1 MTGGKT
7 IIIKFLHFQACLD
20 PMNKEDEFMHSF
32 PGKIV
37 VGITG
42 GIACGKSTVCEK
54 FEVLGWEVIS
64 TDSYAHKIL
73 CEDDEVIEEIVSRW
87 GQKIKDPNGN
97 VDKAKL
103 ARVIFNSSNDR
114 SWLDSL
120 MHPKIRKGWITFIEN
135 SEKSEFVVEVPL
147 LFENNLHALFT
158 KTISVHAST
167 AIQNT
172 RLQKR
177 GLSNSEIQAR
187 LKSQMKTTD
196 KANLAD
202 FVILTDGKPE
212 FVDQQINQFL
222 FLLK

>member
-1 MTGGKT
+1 
-7 IIIKFLHFQACLD
+7 
-20 PMNKEDEFMHSF
+20 MNKEDGLMHSF

-42 GIACGKSTVCEK
+42 GIACGKSTVCGK
-54 FEVLGWEVIS
+54 FGVLGWEVIS
-64 TDSYAHKIL
+64 TDSYAHRL
-73 CEDDEVIEEIVSRW
+73 LYEDEEVIEEIVSRW

-97 VDKAKL
+97 VDKAEL
-103 ARVIFNSSNDR
+103 ARVMFDSSNDR
-114 SWLDSL
+114 SWLEQL

-135 SEKSEFVVEVPL
+135 SDKSEFVVEVPL

-167 AIQNT
+167 SMQHT

-222 FLLK
+222 SFLK

>member
-120 MHPKIRKGWITFIEN
+120 MHPKIRKCWITFIEN